1 MNTELLY
8 KLLDQSN
15 LLLNNLQPTHE
26 RFLMKSLLWD
36 WRLLGIKGARGV
48 GKTTLLLQRL
58 KTEISAGQKAIYL
71 TLDDVH
77 FGIYGLRDTVE
88 ALQNIGYSVFFL
100 DEIHKYPKWSQHLK
114 NLYDLHPNLRII
126 FS

>member
-15 LLLNNLQPTHE
+15 LLLANLGPMHQ
-26 RFLMKSLLWD
+26 RFLMKSLPWD
-36 WRLLGIKGARGV
+36 WRLLGIKGV

-58 KTEISAGQKAIYL
+58 KTEQASGHKAVYL

-77 FGIYGLRDTVE
+77 FGTYGLSASCEVE
-88 ALQNIGYSVFFL
+88 IFQFGHY
-100 DEIHKYPKWSQHLK
+100 H
-114 NLYDLHPNLRII
+114 DLIQ
-126 FS
+126 